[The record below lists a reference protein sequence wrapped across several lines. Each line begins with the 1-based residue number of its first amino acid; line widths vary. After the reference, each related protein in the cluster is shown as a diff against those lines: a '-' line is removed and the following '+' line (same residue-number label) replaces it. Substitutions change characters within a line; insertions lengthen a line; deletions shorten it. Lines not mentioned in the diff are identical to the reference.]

1 MTSKV
6 IQTITGNDVH
16 YKVIKDGYK
25 TITETIHITDD
36 MPTRTTYNLS
46 PSTVVHDPEL
56 DYTVDTSHEYPPVIT
71 FNENVITPDN
81 TEITTSKYVL
91 APYGQNYILTDVV
104 NNEDNFSR
112 IGNVQINKDGIVS
125 GFSRVDYLKT
135 SLNALNSV
143 WDIYLKFTTPS
154 STVTGGQKI
163 LSIGTR
169 DSEYKYG
176 LIFIN
181 NAGTNIYVKTSN
193 DGSNYILT
201 GVNSSNIINGGTY
214 YIRFGCDGIKS
225 YAYISTTGY
234 ESMTLLEEVNIVSTI
249 PTEDLY
255 LGYGPDSQAKGAF
268 MGSIDLSESYIKA
281 NGEMTWEP
289 TWNKLAL
296 KYIPN
301 GNVEVNSNG
310 VAKNFSASNYI
321 KILSFQPESLPWKI
335 TTQVYITQWVTNST
349 IFGQSGEYSVPQ
361 LYLDSSGHLLL
372 WLSSNGGSWDIA
384 NGTASSRTISTNT
397 WHTLVLEFTGT
408 SYRILVDNTT
418 YITTTNSNKLYR
430 NNKPLCL
437 GFDENGYFRGNIWL
451 KNTTITYGNS
461 ADNTFTWKYRGLK
474 TINSNI
480 IGEPIF
486 SYDEK
491 FMRGFNA
498 SNYFTKSIDLSNYT
512 SFEIYMKILT
522 PNNTDTNGA
531 FFSNNTTG
539 ASPFRRESNNC
550 LTTWTSSTGSFGS
563 YVMPNNTSHWIKG
576 YSDGTTWYLY
586 GKADEG
592 ETLEEVINSENWIL
606 SGSCPASYIVSS
618 TVNNFI
624 FGRNTDTYSTQYF
637 TGSIYTDDILIKK
650 DGNIIFTNVNT
661 VGEEVPGIL
670 DSNYFDTGDQ
680 VTLNLYDVETNR
692 RTLIL
697 NNNRDVTVSNKQ
709 YVEYNGEVEIPEHG
723 LSIYDPETYS
733 WSKYRIVTLNV
744 NDEDTGIYTEGN
756 I

>member
-36 MPTRTTYNLS
+36 MPTRTTYNLE
-46 PSTVVHDPEL
+46 PSSVIHDPEL

-71 FNENVITPDN
+71 FNENVVTPDN

-112 IGNVQINKDGIVS
+112 IGNIQVNKDGIVS
-125 GFSRVDYLKT
+125 GFANENYLTFTTESTTLTSFEIQIKIQTSANDQEASRP
-135 SLNALNSV
+135 LNSIGGSDTVNGFYIERGKSSKRIGLTYYTGSQYYNFDAKDNVEDGKSYLLKWV
-143 WDIYLKFTTPS
+143 WDGN
-154 STVTGGQKI
+154 TV
-163 LSIGTR
+163 
-169 DSEYKYG
+169 
-176 LIFIN
+176 
-181 NAGTNIYVKTSN
+181 
-193 DGSNYILT
+193 
-201 GVNSSNIINGGTY
+201 
-214 YIRFGCDGIKS
+214 KS
-225 YAYISTTGY
+225 YYS
-234 ESMTLLEEVNIVSTI
+234 ESDEEHFVLNSEVEHNSFPVAAWSYSMGVRTVSQNYTLFN
-249 PTEDLY
+249 
-255 LGYGPDSQAKGAF
+255 
-268 MGSIDLSESYIKA
+268 GSIDLSKTYIKY
-281 NGEMTWEP
+281 NGEFAWQP

-301 GNVEVNSNG
+301 GNVEVNNNG
-310 VAKNFSASNYI
+310 VAKNFSVSNYI
-321 KILSFQPESLPWKI
+321 KILSFQPESLSWKI

-372 WLSSNGGSWDIA
+372 WLSSNGSSWDIA

-512 SFEIYMKILT
+512 SFEIYMRILT

-539 ASPFRRESNNC
+539 ASPFRRDGTA
-550 LTTWTSSTGSFGS
+550 LTSWSSQQYIGT
-563 YVMPNNTSHWIKG
+563 YQMTNNTTHWIKG
-576 YSDGTTWYLY
+576 YSNGTTWYLY

-592 ETLEEVINSENWIL
+592 ETLEEVMNSENWIL
-606 SGSCPASYIVSS
+606 SGSCPASYIISS

-624 FGRNTDTYSTQYF
+624 FGRNTDTYSSQYF
-637 TGSIYTDDILIKK
+637 TGSIYTDDLLIKK

-709 YVEYNGEVEIPEHG
+709 YVEYNGEIEIPEHG
-723 LSIYDPETYS
+723 LSVYDSETYS
-733 WSKYRIVTLNV
+733 WSKYRIITLNV